1 MHNRTVADL
10 ARKAS
15 ELAELM
21 KEFGLTEAEAK
32 GSDWR
37 IALRRT
43 PTNSVSPPVNQDG
56 SDASGFAV
64 IQPIHDEPAAPQG
77 TPISSPMTG
86 IYYSASSPT
95 SPPFVKIGERVEAGQ
110 VVALIEAMKVFNEVT
125 APMSGTVLSV
135 VIENGSLVNQGD
147 PMIYIG

>member
-1 MHNRTVADL
+1 MADL
-10 ARKAS
+10 ARKAT
-15 ELAELM
+15 ELVELM
-21 KEFGLTEAEAK
+21 KEYGLNEAEAK
-32 GSDWR
+32 GPDWR
-37 IALRRT
+37 IALRRA
-43 PTNSVSPPVNQDG
+43 PIESIAVPAS
-56 SDASGFAV
+56 SDNGDHATYAV
-64 IQPIHDEPAAPQG
+64 IQPSEAEPAAPQG
-77 TPISSPMTG
+77 TPINSPMTG

-135 VIENGSLVNQGD
+135 VVENGSLVNQGD

>member
-1 MHNRTVADL
+1 MADL

-21 KEFGLTEAEAK
+21 KEFGLSEAEAK

-37 IALRRT
+37 ISLRRT
-43 PTNSVSPPVNQDG
+43 PIQTAATPAAGESANSS
-56 SDASGFAV
+56 SYAV
-64 IQPIHDEPAAPQG
+64 IEPSDTEPSVPKG
-77 TPISSPMTG
+77 TPINSPMTG
-86 IYYSASSPT
+86 IYYSAASPT
-95 SPPFVKIGERVEAGQ
+95 SPPFVTVGERVEAGQ

-125 APMSGTVLSV
+125 APMSGTVISV
-135 VIENGSLVNQGD
+135 AIENGSLVNQGD